1 MVKIVYNACYGG
13 FSLSDAAVARYRELR
28 KLNSLGDI
36 DIGSRGRDIPRNDVC
51 LAIVVEE
58 LGREADG
65 ACAKLRLYEIPAGT
79 KYYLDE
85 YDGMEHIIEFDDFLW
100 ETA

>member
-1 MVKIVYNACYGG
+1 MTKIVYNACYGG
-13 FSLSDAAVARYRELR
+13 FSLSDAAVTRYIELTGV
-28 KLNSLGDI
+28 SAEDFY
-36 DIGSRGRDIPRNDVC
+36 DRDILRNDPI
-51 LAIVVEE
+51 LAQVVEE

-65 ACAKLRLYEIPAGT
+65 DCAKLEIYEIAAGT
-79 KYYLDE
+79 KYYIDE

>member
-13 FSLSDAAVARYRELR
+13 FSLSEKAVEKYAEL
-28 KLNSLGDI
+28 KGLSYFALEAG
-36 DIGSRGRDIPRNDVC
+36 GRDIPRNDPA
-51 LAIVVEE
+51 LAQVVEE

-65 ACAKLRLYEIPAGT
+65 DCAKLLIYEIPAGT
-79 KYYLDE
+79 KYYIDE

>member
-13 FSLSDAAVARYRELR
+13 FSLSEKAIARYIELSGVSAEDFYDRDVAR
-28 KLNSLGDI
+28 
-36 DIGSRGRDIPRNDVC
+36 NDPI
-51 LAIVVEE
+51 LAQVVEE

-65 ACAKLRLYEIPAGT
+65 DCAKLEIYEIAAGT

>member
-1 MVKIVYNACYGG
+1 MAKIVYNTCYGG
-13 FSLSDAAVARYRELR
+13 FSLSEEARALYIELTGV
-28 KLNSLGDI
+28 SAEDFY
-36 DIGSRGRDIPRNDVC
+36 DRDIARNDPV
-51 LAIVVEE
+51 LAQVVEE

-65 ACAKLRLYEIPAGT
+65 TFSRLAIYEIPAGT
-79 KYYLDE
+79 KYYIDE

>member
-13 FSLSDAAVARYRELR
+13 FSLSEKAVEKYADLKGLSYFA
-28 KLNSLGDI
+28 LGA
-36 DIGSRGRDIPRNDVC
+36 GGRDIPRNDPV
-51 LAIVVEE
+51 LAQVVEE

-65 ACAKLRLYEIPAGT
+65 DCAKLMIYEIPAGT
-79 KYYLDE
+79 KYYIDE

>member
-1 MVKIVYNACYGG
+1 MVKIIYNACYGG
-13 FSLSDAAVARYRELR
+13 FGLSEKAIARYIELSGVSAEDFYHRDVAR
-28 KLNSLGDI
+28 
-36 DIGSRGRDIPRNDVC
+36 NDPI
-51 LAIVVEE
+51 LAQVVEE

-65 ACAKLRLYEIPAGT
+65 DCAKLMIYEITAGT

>member
-13 FSLSDAAVARYRELR
+13 FSLSKKAIARYIELSGVSAEDFYDRDVAR
-28 KLNSLGDI
+28 
-36 DIGSRGRDIPRNDVC
+36 NDPT
-51 LAIVVEE
+51 LAQVVEE

-65 ACAKLRLYEIPAGT
+65 DCAKLEIYEIAAGT
-79 KYYLDE
+79 KYYIDE

>member
-1 MVKIVYNACYGG
+1 MVKIIYNACYGG
-13 FSLSDAAVARYRELR
+13 FGLSEKAVNRYWEI
-28 KLNSLGDI
+28 KGEQEPQFWYE
-36 DIGSRGRDIPRNDVC
+36 RDVPRNDPV
-51 LAIVVEE
+51 LAQVVEE

-65 ACAKLRLYEIPAGT
+65 ECAKLRLYEIPAGT

>member
-13 FSLSDAAVARYRELR
+13 FSLSEKAINRYWEIKGEREPQIFF
-28 KLNSLGDI
+28 DE
-36 DIGSRGRDIPRNDVC
+36 RDLPRNDPA
-51 LAIVVEE
+51 LAQVVEE

-65 ACAKLRLYEIPAGT
+65 DCAKLLIYEIPAGT
-79 KYYLDE
+79 KYYIDE

>member
-1 MVKIVYNACYGG
+1 MVKIVYNSCYGG
-13 FSLSDAAVARYRELR
+13 FSLSDAAIARYIELTGVSAEDFYDRDVAR
-28 KLNSLGDI
+28 
-36 DIGSRGRDIPRNDVC
+36 NDPI
-51 LAIVVEE
+51 LAQVVEE

-65 ACAKLRLYEIPAGT
+65 DCAKLEIYEIPAGT